1 MSTAPAEPA
10 STTPA
15 TADLHA
21 TRRIALRRL
30 ALTSF
35 FAFGALG
42 IHFPFFTPALLAVGM
57 SSTAVGLMWSARS
70 ATHMFSPSLFGVLAD
85 LHGKSRLLSAF
96 ALVSLAVLST
106 SLAFVDD
113 EAIATL
119 LFALTGLLGGASS
132 SLLDGLVLTALG
144 EEKRRFG
151 SVRVFGSIGFGVTAL
166 TFSIVDDAVALPR
179 ATPFVVAAALSLT
192 ASGLV
197 LSVPVAAHVR
207 LAGLGRAVRLV
218 LRRDLLVVGA
228 VTLFLW
234 ASHGAYSAFLAPL
247 AAAHAVT
254 GSSVGVAL
262 AVAIVCEVI
271 AMRAS
276 VVLLERFG
284 AKTVMLIATGTAVFR
299 WAFLA
304 STTAPLAFV
313 AAQGLHGVTFGLFYP
328 AVVTLVG
335 ALVPDEARQTA
346 QGSLVAG
353 FFGLGGT
360 VGTAIAGHTFG
371 LSATTTWWSMCALAS
386 VAFLIALSA
395 RRAPVRIVATT

>member
-1 MSTAPAEPA
+1 M
-10 STTPA
+10 TTSA
-15 TADLHA
+15 TADVLA
-21 TRRIALRRL
+21 LRRIALRRL

-42 IHFPFFTPALLAVGM
+42 IHFPFFTPALLAAGM
-57 SSTAVGLMWSARS
+57 SSTAVGFMWSARS

-85 LHGKSRLLSAF
+85 MHGKSRLLSAF
-96 ALVSLAVLST
+96 ALVSLAALSL
-106 SLAFVDD
+106 SLAFVED
-113 EAIATL
+113 ERIATL

-151 SVRVFGSIGFGVTAL
+151 SIRVFGSVGFGVVAL
-166 TFSIVDDAVALPR
+166 TFALVDDAFTLPR
-179 ATPFVVAAALSLT
+179 TAPFFIAATLSLI

-197 LSVPVAAHVR
+197 FSVPVTAHVR
-207 LAGLGRAVRLV
+207 LSGLGRAARL
-218 LRRDLLVVGA
+218 LFRRELLIVGV

-247 AAAHAVT
+247 ATAHALT
-254 GSSVGVAL
+254 GSGVGVAL

-284 AKTVMLIATGTAVFR
+284 AKTILLLATGTAVFR

-304 STTAPLAFV
+304 STTAPIAFV
-313 AAQGLHGVTFGLFYP
+313 FAHGLHGVTFGLFYP

-371 LSATTTWWSMCALAS
+371 LSASTTWWSMCALAG
-386 VAFLIALSA
+386 VAFAVALLA
-395 RRAPVRIVATT
+395 RRAPSKR